1 MAITQING
9 TDTLDQWRAK
19 TQTISTN
26 MGALATLTTSASN
39 LVGAVNELDNEQGTL
54 SSLATTNKGNLVA
67 AINELNTDINNLSG
81 LSAIERPVLVALA

>member
-26 MGALATLTTSASN
+26 MGDLATLTTSASN
-39 LVGAVNELDNEQGTL
+39 LVG
-54 SSLATTNKGNLVA
+54 